1 MKTLWLAFGTV
12 LIAEIGDKTQ
22 LAVLAM
28 KSRGMS
34 SLWIFMGAM
43 IAFAV
48 LTGITVVF
56 GDWLH
61 ARLPAAIIEKAA
73 AVGFVL
79 VGILMWFGK
88 L

>member
-1 MKTLWLAFGTV
+1 LAFGA
-12 LIAEIGDKTQ
+12 IFFAEIGDKTQ
-22 LAVLAM
+22 LAILAI

-34 SLWIFMGAM
+34 SLWIFTGAM
-43 IAFAV
+43 IAFAI

-56 GDWLH
+56 GNWLH
-61 ARLPAAIIEKAA
+61 TRFSIAIIEKAA
-73 AVGFVL
+73 AVGFIL